1 MNDTAVRD
9 IPQRVHLVGVGGI
22 HMSGIAR
29 ILRARGHDVTGS
41 DLYRSPVTAAVESLG
56 VTVHEGHAAENIDEA
71 QLLVYT
77 SAAHDDNA
85 EIAEARRRGIPTIK
99 RGEMVARLAEG
110 KQVIAI
116 AGTHGKTTTSSL
128 IAFILQRAGLS
139 PTFMAGGMMV
149 DLATSAEPGEGPH
162 FVVEADEYDAAFLNY
177 RPHIALVTNIEPDHI
192 DFYGSF
198 EELQQTFRQFLT
210 QVENNGYI
218 VACLDSPALQA
229 CLHPLQAGPSPGRA
243 LLPTTVGGDVT
254 NPVHVVSYGLIS
266 READWTAENI
276 SQKGIDTSTFMVKFQ
291 NKVWGA
297 LETHLPGVHNVSNV
311 LGAVAVAEI
320 IGVPRE
326 TIAEAVADFHGVRRR
341 FELIGEAPGGI
352 TIMDDYAHHPT
363 EVRATLAAARDRF
376 AGRRLVALFQPHTYT
391 RTAYL
396 LEGFRTCFEGCDV
409 LLIADTYAAREQPSA
424 GMDARQLADEIEA
437 PPAGYVGNLEQ
448 AAEAAAAVLQPGDVF
463 FTIGAGDVEKVG
475 PMVLELLSK

>member
-1 MNDTAVRD
+1 VNDTAVRA

-41 DLYRSPVTAAVESLG
+41 DLSLSPVTRVVESLG
-56 VTVHEGHAAENIDEA
+56 VTVHEGHAAENVDDAE
-71 QLLVYT
+71 LVVYT
-77 SAAHDDNA
+77 SAAHTDNP
-85 EIAEARRRGIPTIK
+85 ELEEARRRGIPAIK
-99 RGEMVARLAEG
+99 RGEMVARLAED
-110 KQVIAI
+110 KQVIAV

-139 PTFMAGGMMV
+139 PTFMAGGQMI
-149 DLATSAEPGEGPH
+149 DLETSAEPGDGPH

-198 EELQQTFRQFLT
+198 EDLQETFRRFLS

-229 CLHPLQAGPSPGRA
+229 SLPPLQAGPSEGRT

-254 NPVHVVSYGLIS
+254 YPVHVVSYGLNS
-266 READWTAENI
+266 EEADWKAYDI
-276 SQKGIDTSTFMVKFQ
+276 SRKGIDASTFMVKFRD
-291 NKVWGA
+291 KVWGPV
-297 LETHLPGVHNVSNV
+297 ETRLPGVHNVSNI
-311 LGAVAVAEI
+311 LGAVAVSEI

-326 TIAEAVADFHGVRRR
+326 VVSAAISDFHGVHRR
-341 FELIGEAPGGI
+341 FEFIGEAGGV
-352 TIMDDYAHHPT
+352 TVMDDYAHHPT
-363 EVRATLAAARDRF
+363 EIRATLASARARF
-376 AGRRLVALFQPHTYT
+376 PERRLVCLFQPHTYT

-396 LEGFRTCFEGCDV
+396 LEGFRTCFDDCDV
-409 LLIADTYAAREQPSA
+409 LLIADTYAAREEPSA
-424 GMDARQLADEIEA
+424 GMDARQLAAEIES
-437 PPAGYVGNLEQ
+437 PPAEYAGSVEQ
-448 AAEAAAAVLQPGDVF
+448 AAQAVVDVLRRGDVF
-463 FTIGAGDVEKVG
+463 FTIGAGDVAKAA
-475 PMVLELLSK
+475 PIVLELLSK